1 MHRKNETATHNKSS
15 AQDTINDLFQC
26 KFERKFCIQQTP
38 RFVTLC
44 FLYNYMTAYDL
55 AELGLSKIL
64 SLNIITISSI
74 SFIKRMPQKNVR
86 LFILIVV
93 SLFV

>member
-1 MHRKNETATHNKSS
+1 MHRKNETATSKSS

-44 FLYNYMTAYDL
+44 FLCNY
-55 AELGLSKIL
+55 
-64 SLNIITISSI
+64 SSI
-74 SFIKRMPQKNVR
+74 FLTNSMNDTICTDFALYN
-86 LFILIVV
+86 
-93 SLFV
+93 